1 MLSKTD
7 ALTDLRKSFVSFESE
22 TVRKTIESLLEH
34 GVSPFD
40 IIDEGLT
47 QGIREIGEKF
57 AQGECFLPELM
68 FGAKIMEDAM
78 AMLDPSLLKIKESSD
93 RKPLGKIIMGTVKGD
108 IHDIGKKIV
117 ATFLKLN
124 GFDVFDIGMNVGA
137 NEFIK
142 SAIQEKADII
152 GLSALLTTTMNE
164 QKNIIREL
172 ENRGLRERFKVL
184 VGGAPVTQEWADEI
198 SADAYGED
206 AIDAVKKV
214 KLLLNIQDI

>member
-1 MLSKTD
+1 
-7 ALTDLRKSFVSFESE
+7 V
-22 TVRKTIESLLEH
+22 
-34 GVSPFD
+34 
-40 IIDEGLT
+40 
-47 QGIREIGEKF
+47 
-57 AQGECFLPELM
+57 
-68 FGAKIMEDAM
+68 
-78 AMLDPSLLKIKESSD
+78 KIKARSD
-93 RKPLGKIIMGTVKGD
+93 RKPFGKIIMGTVKGD

-124 GFDVFDIGMNVGA
+124 GFDVFDIGMNVDA

-164 QKNIIREL
+164 QTNIIREL

-198 SADAYGED
+198 SADAYGGD